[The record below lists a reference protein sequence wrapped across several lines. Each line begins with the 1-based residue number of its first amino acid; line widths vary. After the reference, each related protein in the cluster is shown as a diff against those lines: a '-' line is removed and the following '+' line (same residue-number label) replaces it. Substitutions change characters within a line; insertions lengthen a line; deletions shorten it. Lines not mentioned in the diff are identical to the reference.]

1 MNPAMPKAMRIGKG
15 PRGMPERRTRVIA
28 VVGSQGFLGKRLVA
42 RMLEDP
48 DVDRVVAIDIR
59 PPELPVP
66 KLLFARLDLTR
77 PTAAQEL
84 SRILH
89 DEGAGTLV
97 HLAFLANPIG
107 NPTYAHELEA
117 IGTLHVLH
125 ACADARVRRLV
136 VQSMT
141 ALYGAHPKHP
151 ALIPEAWPQAGVRSR
166 FLADKAEAERQVLRF
181 AAEHPAVSTAVLRLA
196 NVVGPTVKNLF
207 TRYLSAPL
215 APTLL
220 GHDPLVQVIHEDD
233 AVAALRVAVERP
245 ELTGAFN
252 VCADGVVPLSTAL
265 RLTGARAVPLPRPFA
280 AAAMRTLRTAGVFPT
295 PASLL
300 DFLRYPC
307 VADGSRFRRE
317 AGFAPLHTTRD
328 AIVSLASPRGRRAAG

>member
-1 MNPAMPKAMRIGKG
+1 MPKAMRIGRG
-15 PRGMPERRTRVIA
+15 PRRLPEQRTRVIA
-28 VVGSQGFLGKRLVA
+28 VVGAQGYLGRRLVG
-42 RMLEDP
+42 RLVEDP
-48 DVDRVVAIDIR
+48 DVDRIVAFDLR

-66 KLLFARLDLTR
+66 KLRFARVDLTR
-77 PTAAQEL
+77 PSADGEL
-84 SRILH
+84 ARILH
-89 DEGAGTLV
+89 DEGATTLV
-97 HLAFLANPIG
+97 HLAFLGNPIAD
-107 NPTYAHELEA
+107 PVYAHELEA
-117 IGTLHVLH
+117 IGTLHVLN

-141 ALYGAHPKHP
+141 ALYGADPKHP
-151 ALIPEAWPQAGVRSR
+151 ALIPESRATAAPRSR

-181 AAEHPAVSTAVLRLA
+181 AAEHPGVSTAVLRLA
-196 NVVGPTVKNLF
+196 AVAGPTVRNVF
-207 TRYLSAPL
+207 TRYLTAPL

-220 GHDPLVQVIHEDD
+220 GHDPLLQALHEDD
-233 AVAALRVAVERP
+233 AVEALRLAVERP
-245 ELTGAFN
+245 DLRGVFN

-265 RLTGARAVPLPRPFA
+265 GLTGATAVPLLRPLA
-280 AAAMRTLRTAGVFPT
+280 AAAVRTLRSAGVVPT

-328 AIVSLASPRGRRAAG
+328 AIASLAPRHGRRAAG